1 MNVFLIAICASGL
14 TTECLRCFTRYVSRS
29 EFCVHLAL
37 EHYLDSLVP
46 ADDLAA
52 MADDGT
58 GDDDGEPKNVKVCMF
73 QCESGG

>member
-1 MNVFLIAICASGL
+1 M
-14 TTECLRCFTRYVSRS
+14 SRS